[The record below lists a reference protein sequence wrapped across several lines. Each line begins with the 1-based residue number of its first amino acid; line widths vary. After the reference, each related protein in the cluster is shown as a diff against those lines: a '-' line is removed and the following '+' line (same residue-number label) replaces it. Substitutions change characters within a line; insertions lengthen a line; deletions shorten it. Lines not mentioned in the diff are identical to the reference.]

1 MQLVTLDWIIIAVS
15 LGIAFLP
22 ALLLA
27 RRGGSD
33 TAQFFASGRAAPWW
47 LIGVS
52 MVATTFSTDTPNL
65 VTNLVRENGVAANWV
80 WWAFLLTG
88 MLTVFFYAKLWRR
101 SGMLTDLEFY
111 ELRYAGKAATVVR
124 GFRAVYLGLFFNC
137 VIMAS
142 VNLAAVKIA
151 NILLGWPV
159 GQTLLVL
166 AVINVLFAATA
177 GLWGV
182 MVTDMIQFGIALI
195 GATAAAYY
203 ALQQPEVGGLA
214 GLVTRLDPKT
224 LNFLPDFGDWGLT
237 LTVLVIPLTVQ
248 WWSVWYPGSE
258 PGGGSYVAQRILA
271 ARSERDALAGTLLFN
286 LAHYAVRS
294 WPWILVGLASIL
306 VYPTLDDIA
315 QVFPHV
321 DRRLLGHDMAYPAM
335 LRFLPAGVLGLMV
348 ASLLAA
354 YVSTLT
360 TQLNWGTSYLVND
373 CYRRFLKPGRSER
386 HYVAVS
392 RLTTALLM
400 VVAALITLV
409 LDSAKGT
416 FELLMSI
423 GAGTGL
429 LYLLRWFWWRIN
441 AWSEIAAMVS
451 SFLVSLAFFAAAKA
465 GHGVASHIGLI
476 TTVLV
481 TTLAWVVTTYL
492 TRPVDDATLERFY
505 RTTRPGGPG
514 WARIRA
520 RAGVPAATDSLPQA
534 LLGWVLGCLTVYA
547 ALFGTGSALYGR
559 TGPALFWGAV
569 LLVSGALLIRLVS
582 RFWAGSSAR

>member
-1 MQLVTLDWIIIAVS
+1 MRDAPGCRSGDGGDLSLVLFVS
-15 LGIAFLP
+15 LK
-22 ALLLA
+22 
-27 RRGGSD
+27 D
-33 TAQFFASGRAAPWW
+33 
-47 LIGVS
+47 
-52 MVATTFSTDTPNL
+52 D
-65 VTNLVRENGVAANWV
+65 
-80 WWAFLLTG
+80 
-88 MLTVFFYAKLWRR
+88 
-101 SGMLTDLEFY
+101 
-111 ELRYAGKAATVVR
+111 
-124 GFRAVYLGLFFNC
+124 
-137 VIMAS
+137 
-142 VNLAAVKIA
+142 
-151 NILLGWPV
+151 
-159 GQTLLVL
+159 
-166 AVINVLFAATA
+166 
-177 GLWGV
+177 
-182 MVTDMIQFGIALI
+182 
-195 GATAAAYY
+195 
-203 ALQQPEVGGLA
+203 
-214 GLVTRLDPKT
+214 
-224 LNFLPDFGDWGLT
+224 
-237 LTVLVIPLTVQ
+237 
-248 WWSVWYPGSE
+248 
-258 PGGGSYVAQRILA
+258 VAQRILA